1 MKKFLEKGN
10 DMQPGVLAIETRGL
24 EKQFGFFPV
33 LRGIDLAVGQGEFLT
48 IFGPNGAGKS
58 TLLSILATFIKPGG
72 GEAFVSGFDVSRE
85 KQRIRKLIG
94 FISHNTMLYENLTAW
109 ENLEFIGAFYEVPDL
124 RERCSDILE
133 RVELYGK
140 KDALVSTLSFGT
152 RQRLAIARTLLHDPK
167 ILFLDEPYSGLDYG
181 GAAILTSILGS
192 MKTDKTVVMTTHNVY
207 EGLSLCDKIAILDCG
222 EVVYASAQK
231 PGRDEFQDIYMS
243 RVRSGGGQ

>member
-1 MKKFLEKGN
+1 MKNFLERAS
-10 DMQPGVLAIETRGL
+10 DMQRGGFEIETRGL

-33 LRGIDLAVGQGEFLT
+33 LRGIDLAVSEGEFLT

-58 TLLSILATFIKPGG
+58 TLLSILATFIKPGD
-72 GEAFVSGFDVSRE
+72 GEAFVAGFDVSRE

-94 FISHNTMLYENLTAW
+94 FISHNTMLYENLTAL

-124 RERCSDILE
+124 RERCSDILK

-181 GAAILTSILGS
+181 GASILTSILGS

-207 EGLSLCDKIAILDCG
+207 EGLSLCDKVAILDQG
-222 EVVYASAQK
+222 EVVYSSAQK

-243 RVRSGGGQ
+243 CVRSGGGQ